1 MTAAAPGK
9 LETSATYV
17 GAVVR
22 ALKKVGQLEA
32 VIGQSD
38 AATAQ
43 MLRSPNAQRW
53 WGQAESFAM
62 TNAIAAVGG
71 DPLVK
76 RVGHLAVVESISVVI
91 RPLVGVLMAISGPS
105 PSTLFS
111 RFGQISETAVRAVT
125 FRWTTTGPTSGELVI
140 SYPAEVPAAYV
151 AWWLG
156 AFDFVWE
163 TTKKKGTVAAKH
175 EGVTLRFAM
184 HWAA

>member
-1 MTAAAPGK
+1 MSAT

-32 VIGQSD
+32 VIAKTD
-38 AATAQ
+38 PATAQ

-53 WGQAESFAM
+53 WAQAESFAM

-71 DPLVK
+71 DELVK
-76 RVGHLAVVESISVVI
+76 QVGHLAVVESISVVI

-105 PSTLFS
+105 PATLLA
-111 RFGQISETAVRAVT
+111 RFGQISESAVRGVR
-125 FRWTTTGPTSGELVI
+125 FQWSSTGPASGELVI
-140 SYPAEVPAAYV
+140 SYPAPVPDSYV

-163 TTKKKGTVAAKH
+163 TTKKKGTVTATH
-175 EGVTLRFAM
+175 EGGTLRFALR
-184 HWAA
+184 WT